1 MKDKDRYVKEL
12 AHFEKHGFFINTK
25 GENSK
30 DLFKPTLGED
40 VVKPKKPLVAFLIY
54 SISMQ

>member
-30 DLFKPTLGED
+30 DLFKPTFGED
-40 VVKPKKPLVAFLIY
+40 VV
-54 SISMQ
+54 